1 MGDFSHILLV
11 TDLDGTFFG
20 RTTRL
25 VKRNL
30 DAVARFKEQGGRFT
44 AATGRIRQDMWRVLP
59 DAGSLF
65 NAPAITANGS
75 YLYDFAADRCV
86 GRYPLQA
93 RDVLDIVGYARDLCG
108 RVGVRVAT
116 EWGFLADA
124 DTMNEHLAY
133 DMSRYT
139 TFEARCTPFDRWET
153 AGEQFYKVVFRGA
166 WEDLCTIRPAIEEK
180 FGDMYEYNAS
190 SETFLEIQKR
200 GVNKASALERLA
212 SMLAAEDGRPVLTVA
227 VGDHEND
234 LAMLRAADVA
244 ACPAGALADVKNASR
259 WQLCDC
265 EEGAIADLIER
276 LECEG
281 I

>member
-1 MGDFSHILLV
+1 MGKFSHVLLV

-30 DAVARFKEQGGRFT
+30 DAVARFKAEGGRFT
-44 AATGRIRQDMWRVLP
+44 AATGRIRQDMWRVMP
-59 DAGSLF
+59 DAGALF

-86 GRYPLQA
+86 GAYPMQT
-93 RDVLDIVGYARDLCG
+93 RDVLDVVGFARRLCD

-124 DTMNEHLAY
+124 DTVNEHLAY
-133 DMSRYT
+133 DLSRYT
-139 TFEARCTPFDRWET
+139 TFEARSVPFERWET

-166 WEDLCTIRPAIEEK
+166 WEDLSAIRPAIEEK
-180 FGDMYEYNAS
+180 FGDRYEYNAS
-190 SETFLEIQKR
+190 SETFFEIQRR
-200 GVNKASALERLA
+200 GVNKATALRELA
-212 SMLAAEDGRPVLTVA
+212 SMLAAGDDHPILTVA

-244 ACPAGALADVKNASR
+244 ACPAGALAEVKNASR

-265 EEGAIADLIER
+265 EDGAIADLIER
-276 LECEG
+276 LEREG

>member
-1 MGDFSHILLV
+1 
-11 TDLDGTFFG
+11 
-20 RTTRL
+20 
-25 VKRNL
+25 
-30 DAVARFKEQGGRFT
+30 
-44 AATGRIRQDMWRVLP
+44 MWRVMP

-124 DTMNEHLAY
+124 DTVNEHLAY
-133 DMSRYT
+133 DLSRYT
-139 TFEARCTPFDRWET
+139 TFEARCVPFARWET
-153 AGEQFYKVVFRGA
+153 EGEQFYKVVFRGA
-166 WEDLCTIRPAIEEK
+166 WEDLCAIRPAIEEK
-180 FGDMYEYNAS
+180 FGAAYEYNAS
-190 SETFLEIQKR
+190 SETFLEIQTR
-200 GVNKASALERLA
+200 GVNKATALSRLA
-212 SMLAAEDGRPVLTVA
+212 SLIAAEDGHPVLTVA

-244 ACPAGALADVKNASR
+244 ACPAGALQEVKGASK

-265 EEGAIADLIER
+265 EDGAIADLIER
-276 LECEG
+276 LEHAG